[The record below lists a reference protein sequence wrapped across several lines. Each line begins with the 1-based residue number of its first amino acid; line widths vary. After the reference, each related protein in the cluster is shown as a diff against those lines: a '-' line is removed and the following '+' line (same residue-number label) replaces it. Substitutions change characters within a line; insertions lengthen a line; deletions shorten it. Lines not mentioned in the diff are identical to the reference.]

1 MKISVEDTATMN
13 EKSVLYV
20 QDTIDLI
27 SKITYSKSVDLAK
40 HSREVSQIAR
50 VILKNI
56 DFKKVSISGIEES
69 VFKNIDLDTLSYI
82 YEVHDLGKLR
92 ISEKILNKPFA
103 LTKDEYNQIKL
114 HPLYGKQILIE
125 LMLLKKNLTK
135 YEGEFYKAALCV
147 ITEHHENYNGTGYPF
162 GKKGTE
168 ISLLGRV
175 AKVADVISA
184 LMGTRCYN
192 KNPFTLLETLNYL
205 KKNKSI
211 LFDPYIADTAIV
223 YKYQIEEVFSSSCV
237 LDDIL
242 KKIR

>member
-27 SKITYSKSVDLAK
+27 SKIAYSKSVDLAK

-92 ISEKILNKPFA
+92 ISEKILNKPSA
-103 LTKDEYNQIKL
+103 LTEDEYN
-114 HPLYGKQILIE
+114 
-125 LMLLKKNLTK
+125 
-135 YEGEFYKAALCV
+135 
-147 ITEHHENYNGTGYPF
+147 
-162 GKKGTE
+162 
-168 ISLLGRV
+168 
-175 AKVADVISA
+175 
-184 LMGTRCYN
+184 
-192 KNPFTLLETLNYL
+192 
-205 KKNKSI
+205 
-211 LFDPYIADTAIV
+211 
-223 YKYQIEEVFSSSCV
+223 
-237 LDDIL
+237 
-242 KKIR
+242 

>member
-92 ISEKILNKPFA
+92 ISEKILNKPSA
-103 LTKDEYNQIKL
+103 LTEDEYNQIKL
-114 HPLYGKQILIE
+114 HPIYGEQILSE

-135 YEGEFYKAALCV
+135 YEEEFYK
-147 ITEHHENYNGTGYPF
+147 GTGYPF
-162 GKKGTE
+162 GKKGAE

-175 AKVADVISA
+175 AKVSDVISA

-192 KNPFTLLETLNYL
+192 KKPFTLLETLNYL

-211 LFDPYIADTAIV
+211 LFDPYIVDTAIV
-223 YKYQIEEVFSSSCV
+223 YKYQIEEVFSSSRV
-237 LDDIL
+237 LNDIL
-242 KKIR
+242 EKIR